1 MQNNFQRLLK
11 KIDYTFSNEIFLK
24 QALTHCSAGAVNNER
39 LEFLGD
45 SILSFVITKA
55 LYEKFPEQ
63 SEGVLSRLRA
73 HLVKGD
79 TLAEIALE
87 LDLGDYLSLGQGELK
102 SGGFRR
108 SSILADALEALFAAI
123 LLDGGIEASKHVV
136 LHLYRLRLED
146 PALNNNLKD
155 AKTQLQE
162 YLQAKKL
169 PLPLYHLISTDGAEH
184 DQIFHVV
191 CEVRE
196 LSLKTTGL
204 GDTRRKAEQFAATA
218 LLSTLKQDN

>member
-1 MQNNFQRLLK
+1 MQNNFQRLLRK
-11 KIDYTFSNEIFLK
+11 LDYTFSNETFLK
-24 QALTHCSAGAVNNER
+24 QALTHCSASAINNER

-45 SILSFVITKA
+45 SILNFVIANA

-63 SEGVLSRLRA
+63 SEGALSRLRA

-87 LDLGDYLSLGQGELK
+87 LELGDYLSLGQGELK

-108 SSILADALEALFAAI
+108 SSIIADALEAVFAAI
-123 LLDGGIEASKHVV
+123 LLDGGINASKHVI
-136 LHLYRLRLED
+136 LHLYQLRLGD

-169 PLPLYHLISTDGAEH
+169 PLPIYHLISTEGAEH
-184 DQIFHVV
+184 DQTFHVV

-196 LSLKTTGL
+196 LSLKTKGL
-204 GDTRRKAEQFAATA
+204 GENRRKAEQIAATA
-218 LLSTLKQDN
+218 LLATLKKDN